1 MTTYS
6 RLIEVGKFFSDQN
19 LCPWFRGLETTTIP
33 KNAYK
38 SGDWCLK
45 CKVKIASEDVSEQ
58 DGLLDSTGMV
68 IINVITAET
77 TLLDQTGMR

>member
-1 MTTYS
+1 MQ
-6 RLIEVGKFFSDQN
+6 R
-19 LCPWFRGLETTTIP
+19 
-33 KNAYK
+33 
-38 SGDWCLK
+38 
-45 CKVKIASEDVSEQ
+45 KIASEDVSEQ

>member
-6 RLIEVGKFFSDQN
+6 RLIEVGNLSVIKIFFHGFVVLKQPRS
-19 LCPWFRGLETTTIP
+19 P

-45 CKVKIASEDVSEQ
+45 CKEKIASEDVSEQ